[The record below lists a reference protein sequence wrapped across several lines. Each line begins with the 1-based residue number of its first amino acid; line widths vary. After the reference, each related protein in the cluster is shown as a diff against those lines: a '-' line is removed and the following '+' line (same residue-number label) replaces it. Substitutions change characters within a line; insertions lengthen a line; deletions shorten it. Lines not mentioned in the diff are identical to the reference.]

1 MCCQTCS
8 CSGTKQE
15 RNNVIEYFSDKLF
28 GKVTSPSDTFW
39 DLGIFCDSDFLFHE
53 YTSQVHFTIIFI
65 FQLNPA
71 SFASVAKTIS
81 RSSN

>member
-28 GKVTSPSDTFW
+28 GKATFW
-39 DLGIFCDSDFLFHE
+39 DLGIFCDSDFFFHK
-53 YTSQVHFTIIFI
+53 YASQVHFTIILYF
-65 FQLNPA
+65 
-71 SFASVAKTIS
+71 S
-81 RSSN
+81 